1 MAHQLLIEGR
11 EPRSASS
18 PARGSREV
26 TTCLAALDEGVRA
39 ATGRVL
45 ESGALGLQP
54 AFELGRLRDEEP
66 FQQVAPIE
74 LECLA
79 PLRRGDRSIKGRDV
93 VPEEV
98 GVEADL
104 LIATPCHNA
113 LAHRTA
119 QHVECFAER
128 RASVFLVELWP
139 EQRDEAVA
147 PLKVTGGAGSKVGKQ
162 REPPGLCEEAADLA
176 PVGRG
181 QAQSAQHSEVDHGRP
196 CEAGPRHGGRD
207 APMTVA

>member
-1 MAHQLLIEGR
+1 DPVAHQLLIEGR
-11 EPRSASS
+11 EPRRASS

-26 TTCLAALDEGVRA
+26 TTCLSALDEGVRA

-45 ESGALGLQP
+45 ESSALGLQP

-98 GVEADL
+98 GAEADL
-104 LIATPCHNA
+104 LIATPCHDA
-113 LAHRTA
+113 LAHPTPPPARR
-119 QHVECFAER
+119 VAER
-128 RASVFLVELWP
+128 RARAFL
-139 EQRDEAVA
+139 
-147 PLKVTGGAGSKVGKQ
+147 
-162 REPPGLCEEAADLA
+162 REP
-176 PVGRG
+176 
-181 QAQSAQHSEVDHGRP
+181 
-196 CEAGPRHGGRD
+196 
-207 APMTVA
+207 